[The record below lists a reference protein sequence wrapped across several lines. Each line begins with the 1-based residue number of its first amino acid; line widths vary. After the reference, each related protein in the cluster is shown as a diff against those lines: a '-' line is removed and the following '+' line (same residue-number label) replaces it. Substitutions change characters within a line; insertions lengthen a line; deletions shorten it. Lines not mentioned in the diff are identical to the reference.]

1 MDKTH
6 NKAILNHALWWSYKD
21 HSKLPHYTYWDLS
34 VIFIFVWKRQRKKNS
49 KSTKQLV
56 IRKKQK
62 HWVNRSSGFGYDLS
76 FRNHSHCKKLNN
88 LRKTGH
94 LENNSSIFLLCQK
107 SVFRNFLRSRL
118 INCYWLNDFLKT
130 SLITEFVLYYAMLS
144 KQNNILQKTC
154 NYNQN
159 I

>member
-1 MDKTH
+1 MIKI
-6 NKAILNHALWWSYKD
+6 ILNYHIIHIETSLWYLFSFEKD
-21 HSKLPHYTYWDLS
+21 KE
-34 VIFIFVWKRQRKKNS
+34 
-49 KSTKQLV
+49 
-56 IRKKQK
+56 KKQQINEAVGYQK
-62 HWVNRSSGFGYDLS
+62 KTKNWVNRSSGFGYDLS

-107 SVFRNFLRSRL
+107 SVFRKFLRSRL

-130 SLITEFVLYYAMLS
+130 SLITEFVLYCAMLS
-144 KQNNILQKTC
+144 KQNNILQQTC
-154 NYNQN
+154 NYYQN